1 MNAIFTGP
9 PEAPNIEEAKA
20 AIAKALDGK
29 PPEMQERILTK
40 MIADDTVKLEDVQRR
55 RDELA
60 RKRAVIE
67 MHVACMD
74 AVQPFFVEGP
84 LELEPN
90 TCSRLHNLKDGTIY
104 GVENDEPVP
113 FEDTAALR
121 YVEHTFV
128 VKHDWARAFEDA
140 SGLEDGIHLPYDI
153 CAFEF
158 RIRGKSII
166 AVAGEHPDG
175 GVKFASFIHAMGDY
189 WYSIGTDDKKEEP
202 IIRFIW
208 NQIRAISI
216 ALDAE
221 VATHE
226 VVRASTA
233 LNEKR
238 RRAGKTLLADFHV
251 IDLSRRHRIANPVAG
266 GDSGRKVRLHFR
278 RGHWR
283 HYDDHK
289 TWIKWMLVGNPDL
302 GFIRKH
308 YAL

>member
-1 MNAIFTGP
+1 MNAAFTGP
-9 PEAPNIEEAKA
+9 PESPLIEEAKA
-20 AIAKALDGK
+20 TIAKALDGK
-29 PPEMQERILTK
+29 PPELQEKIIKR
-40 MIADDTVKLEDVQRR
+40 MIAENVDKLEDVQKQR
-55 RDELA
+55 EETA
-60 RKRAVIE
+60 RKKAFLE
-67 MHVACMD
+67 THVACMD
-74 AVQPFFVEGP
+74 AVTPFFVEGP
-84 LELEPN
+84 LQLEPN

-104 GVENDEPVP
+104 GIEKDEPVP

-121 YVEHTFV
+121 HVEHTFV
-128 VKHDWARAFEDA
+128 VKHDWARAFEEAD
-140 SGLEDGIHLPYDI
+140 GLEDGIHLPYDI

-189 WYSIGTDDKKEEP
+189 WYSIGTDDQEEP
-202 IIRFIW
+202 VIRFIW

-226 VVRASTA
+226 VVRASVA

-238 RRAGKTLLADFHV
+238 RRIGKTPLADFHV
-251 IDLSRRHRIANPVAG
+251 IDLSRRHRIANPISG
-266 GDSGRKVRLHFR
+266 SETGRKVRLHFR

-283 HYDDHK
+283 HYDDHR